1 MGDSMVKKVVWG
13 LVVVGLVGILVAG
26 AVVRTAAKTG
36 EGAEAPGRGGGQGG
50 GTGEAQVDEWLTL
63 TGRVVSA
70 DADALVVQT
79 ATGEQVVVE
88 NRPWSFAQELGFAAA
103 AGDEL
108 TVTGFYEEGSLEVG
122 KIANQHTGQQVQLR
136 EESGRPLWAGR
147 GRRNG

>member
-1 MGDSMVKKVVWG
+1 MIKKVVWG

-36 EGAEAPGRGGGQGG
+36 EGAEAPGRGSGQGQ
-50 GTGEAQVDEWLTL
+50 GTGEAQVDEWSTL

-70 DADALVVQT
+70 DTDALVVQT

-88 NRPWSFAQELGFAAA
+88 HRPWSFAQELGFAAA

-108 TVTGFYEEGSLEVG
+108 TLTGFYEEGSLEVG
-122 KIANQHTGQQVQLR
+122 KIANSRTGQQVQLR
-136 EESGRPLWAGR
+136 EGSGRPLWAGR